1 MEFDINNIILT
12 VISSIA
18 SIVIT
23 WIKMKRDA
31 SDKGIKK
38 KIVPSKLIDHMFFT
52 KIISFKNNIY
62 TSFTYDNKGKEELCR
77 WILYNLLKSIDTN
90 FKIVVNEIDKNKNL
104 TKQEVIKLN
113 VAGFEKSYREVR
125 ELYKSD
131 NLTNDE
137 IEILKIALPKFNKW
151 NETRL
156 EYMRM
161 EFINI
166 GQSHYYDTN
175 EIIQAVILEMLS
187 SHLSDL
193 LNDARLS
200 LNEINGSLTGKIFK
214 GVEIEP
220 TRNH

>member
-12 VISSIA
+12 VISSVA

-77 WILYNLLKSIDTN
+77 WILYNLLKSIDSN

>member
-12 VISSIA
+12 VISSVA

-23 WIKMKRDA
+23 WIKMKKDA
-31 SDKGIKK
+31 SNKGVRMLG
-38 KIVPSKLIDHMFFT
+38 VPNKLIDHMFFT

-77 WILYNLLKSIDTN
+77 WILYNLLKSIDSN
-90 FKIVVNEIDKNKNL
+90 FKIVVNEVDKNKNL

-125 ELYKSD
+125 ELHKFE
-131 NLTNDE
+131 NLTTDE
-137 IEILKIALPKFNKW
+137 IDVLKIALPKFNKW
-151 NETRL
+151 NESRL
-156 EYMRM
+156 EYMRT

-175 EIIQAVILEMLS
+175 EIVQAVILEMLS

-200 LNEINGSLTGKIFK
+200 LNEINGSLTGKVFR